1 MRKLGIPPFV
11 VKLKKGDIS
20 WIRKRLEEGA
30 RLKLA
35 FLGVGR
41 RKGKKKPTYDKL
53 YVAPVFTREVMPVES
68 KAIVVDV
75 NRLDHNIMVGLIVDN
90 KIVKRMRLPDESVIR
105 ELRRLIA
112 PNMLLKG
119 IVIMC
124 ISQG

>member
-53 YVAPVFTREVMPVES
+53 YVAPVFTREV
-68 KAIVVDV
+68 
-75 NRLDHNIMVGLIVDN
+75 
-90 KIVKRMRLPDESVIR
+90 
-105 ELRRLIA
+105 A
-112 PNMLLKG
+112 PEVAQLSIKTWTG
-119 IVIMC
+119 
-124 ISQG
+124 